1 MKNRIAILL
10 PYKEDYNKY
19 NAGSASLW
27 VKDFFNNSKLKNI
40 TTIYGIN
47 SKKKSL
53 TKNFINLVNKFPLL
67 IFNKNIYYAKIFL
80 KRIHTNTKI
89 IEIHN
94 RPEIFH
100 FIAKQNLNY
109 KLILVFH
116 NNPLLMRGSKKI
128 KERHEI
134 LNKCSNIIFV
144 SKWVRKKFF
153 EGLNINSSKKSCVIY
168 PAVKRLDYFP
178 KKEKLITFIGKLN
191 KSKGYNL
198 VGEAVVNILNKYKN
212 WKAIFAGNE
221 EREKYNF
228 EHKNLK
234 IYKWL
239 SHEKILNL
247 LKKSS
252 ICLIPS
258 VWDEPFGRIS
268 MEASNY
274 GNAVILSNKGGLLE
288 TSKHYI
294 KLNILDPNNLYVKIN
309 NLIQNTNKLKKLQ
322 KKAFYSSEIFIEKS
336 AKIFDKIKLK
346 NIKDLSYLEDY
357 S

>member
-1 MKNRIAILL
+1 MNKKIAILL
-10 PYKEDYNKY
+10 PYKEDYNKS

-27 VKDFFNNSKLKNI
+27 VKDFFENSKLKKL

-47 SKKKSL
+47 TKKKSL
-53 TKNFINLVNKFPLL
+53 SRNFINLNNKFPL
-67 IFNKNIYYAKIFL
+67 FTFKKNIYYAKLFL
-80 KRIHTNTKI
+80 KKIHKQTKI

-100 FIAKQNLNY
+100 FIKKHNSKY

-116 NNPLLMRGSKKI
+116 NNPLLIRGSKKI
-128 KERHEI
+128 KERQDI

-144 SKWVRKKFF
+144 SKWVQKKFF
-153 EGLNINSSKKSCVIY
+153 EGLNNKKSKKCSVIY
-168 PAVKRLDYFP
+168 PAIKRLNKFP
-178 KKEKLITFIGKLN
+178 EKQNIITFVGKLN
-191 KSKGYNL
+191 KSKGYDL
-198 VGEAVVNILNKYKN
+198 AGEAVVNILNKWKN
-212 WKAIFAGNE
+212 WKAVFAGNE

-228 EHKNLK
+228 SHNNLK

-239 SHEKILNL
+239 SHDKILKL

-252 ICLIPS
+252 ICLVPS
-258 VWDEPFGRIS
+258 VWEEPFGRIS

-274 GNAVILSNKGGLLE
+274 ANAVILSNKGGLLE

-294 KLNILDPNNLYVKIN
+294 KIKNLDANSIYKSIN
-309 NLIQNTNKLKKLQ
+309 YLIADINKLKKIQ
-322 KKAFYSSEIFIEKS
+322 KKAFYNSEIFIEKS

-346 NIKDLSYLEDY
+346 NIKD
-357 S
+357 

>member
-1 MKNRIAILL
+1 MNKKIAILL
-10 PYKEDYNKY
+10 PYKEDYNKS

-27 VKDFFNNSKLKNI
+27 VKDFFENSKLKKL

-47 SKKKSL
+47 TKKKSL
-53 TKNFINLVNKFPLL
+53 SRNFINLNNKFPL
-67 IFNKNIYYAKIFL
+67 FAFKKNIYYAKLFL
-80 KRIHTNTKI
+80 KKIHKQTKI

-100 FIAKQNLNY
+100 FIKKYNSKY

-116 NNPLLMRGSKKI
+116 NNPLLIRGSKKI
-128 KERHEI
+128 NERQDI

-144 SKWVRKKFF
+144 SKWVQKKFF
-153 EGLNINSSKKSCVIY
+153 EGLNNKKSKKCSVIY
-168 PAVKRLDYFP
+168 PAIKRLNKFP
-178 KKEKLITFIGKLN
+178 KKQNIITFVGKLN
-191 KSKGYNL
+191 KSKGYDL
-198 VGEAVVNILNKYKN
+198 AGEAVVNILNKWKN
-212 WKAIFAGNE
+212 WKAVFAGNE

-228 EHKNLK
+228 SHKNLK

-239 SHEKILNL
+239 SHDKILKL

-252 ICLIPS
+252 ICLVPS
-258 VWDEPFGRIS
+258 VWEEPFGRIS

-274 GNAVILSNKGGLLE
+274 ANAVILSDKGGLLE

-294 KLNILDPNNLYVKIN
+294 KIKNLDANSIYKSIN
-309 NLIQNTNKLKKLQ
+309 YLIADINKLKKIQ
-322 KKAFYSSEIFIEKS
+322 KKAFYNSEIFIEKS

-346 NIKDLSYLEDY
+346 NIKD
-357 S
+357 

>member
-1 MKNRIAILL
+1 MNKKIAILL
-10 PYKEDYNKY
+10 PYKEDYNKS

-27 VKDFFNNSKLKNI
+27 VKDFFENSKLKKL

-47 SKKKSL
+47 TKKKSL
-53 TKNFINLVNKFPLL
+53 SRNFINLNNKFPL
-67 IFNKNIYYAKIFL
+67 FTFKKNIYYAKLFL
-80 KRIHTNTKI
+80 KKIHKQTKI

-100 FIAKQNLNY
+100 FIKKHNSKY

-116 NNPLLMRGSKKI
+116 NNPLLIRGSKKI
-128 KERHEI
+128 KERQDI

-144 SKWVRKKFF
+144 SKWVQKKFF
-153 EGLNINSSKKSCVIY
+153 EGLNNKKSKKCSVIY
-168 PAVKRLDYFP
+168 PAIKRLNKFP
-178 KKEKLITFIGKLN
+178 EKQNIITFVGKLN
-191 KSKGYNL
+191 KSKGYDL
-198 VGEAVVNILNKYKN
+198 AGEAVVNILKKYKN
-212 WKAIFAGNE
+212 WKAVFAGNE

-228 EHKNLK
+228 SHKNLK

-239 SHEKILNL
+239 SHDKILKL

-252 ICLIPS
+252 ICLVPS
-258 VWDEPFGRIS
+258 VWEEPFGRIS

-274 GNAVILSNKGGLLE
+274 ANAVILSDKGGLLE

-294 KLNILDPNNLYVKIN
+294 KIKNLDANSIYKSIN
-309 NLIQNTNKLKKLQ
+309 YLIADINKLKKIQ
-322 KKAFYSSEIFIEKS
+322 KKAFYNSEIFIEKS

-346 NIKDLSYLEDY
+346 NIKD
-357 S
+357 

>member
-1 MKNRIAILL
+1 MNKKIAILL
-10 PYKEDYNKY
+10 PYKEDYNKS

-27 VKDFFNNSKLKNI
+27 VKDFFENSKLKKL

-47 SKKKSL
+47 TKKKSL
-53 TKNFINLVNKFPLL
+53 SRNFINLNNKFPL
-67 IFNKNIYYAKIFL
+67 FAFKKNIYYAKLFL
-80 KRIHTNTKI
+80 KKIHKQTKI

-100 FIAKQNLNY
+100 FIKKHNSKY

-116 NNPLLMRGSKKI
+116 NNPLLIRGSKEI
-128 KERHEI
+128 KERQDI

-144 SKWVRKKFF
+144 SKWVQKKFF
-153 EGLNINSSKKSCVIY
+153 EGLNNKKSKKCSVIY
-168 PAVKRLDYFP
+168 PAIKRLNKFP
-178 KKEKLITFIGKLN
+178 KKQNIITFVGKLN
-191 KSKGYNL
+191 KSKGYDL
-198 VGEAVVNILNKYKN
+198 AGEAVVNILNKWKN
-212 WKAIFAGNE
+212 WKAVFAGNE

-228 EHKNLK
+228 SHKNLK

-239 SHEKILNL
+239 SHDKILKL

-252 ICLIPS
+252 ICLVPS
-258 VWDEPFGRIS
+258 VWEEPFGRIS

-274 GNAVILSNKGGLLE
+274 ANAVILSDKGGLLE

-294 KLNILDPNNLYVKIN
+294 KIKNLDANSIYKSIDY
-309 NLIQNTNKLKKLQ
+309 LITDINKLKKIQ
-322 KKAFYSSEIFIEKS
+322 KKAFYNSEIFIEKS

-346 NIKDLSYLEDY
+346 NIKD
-357 S
+357 

>member
-1 MKNRIAILL
+1 MNKKIAILL
-10 PYKEDYNKY
+10 PYKEDYNKS

-27 VKDFFNNSKLKNI
+27 VKDFFENSKLKKL

-47 SKKKSL
+47 TKKKSL
-53 TKNFINLVNKFPLL
+53 SRNFINLNNKFPL
-67 IFNKNIYYAKIFL
+67 FTFKKNIYYAKLFL
-80 KRIHTNTKI
+80 KKIHKQTKI

-100 FIAKQNLNY
+100 FIKKYNSKY

-116 NNPLLMRGSKKI
+116 NNPLLIRGSKKI
-128 KERHEI
+128 KERQDI

-144 SKWVRKKFF
+144 SKWVQKKFF
-153 EGLNINSSKKSCVIY
+153 EGLNNKKSKKCSVIY
-168 PAVKRLDYFP
+168 PAIKRLNKFP
-178 KKEKLITFIGKLN
+178 EKQNIITFVGKLN
-191 KSKGYNL
+191 KSKGYDL
-198 VGEAVVNILNKYKN
+198 AGEAVVNILKKYKN

-228 EHKNLK
+228 SHKNLK

-239 SHEKILNL
+239 SHDKILKL

-252 ICLIPS
+252 ICLVPS
-258 VWDEPFGRIS
+258 VWEEPFGRIS

-274 GNAVILSNKGGLLE
+274 ANAVILSDKGGLLE

-294 KLNILDPNNLYVKIN
+294 KIKNLDANSIYKSIN
-309 NLIQNTNKLKKLQ
+309 YLIADINKLKKIQ
-322 KKAFYSSEIFIEKS
+322 KKAFYNSEIFIEKS

-346 NIKDLSYLEDY
+346 NIKD
-357 S
+357 

>member
-1 MKNRIAILL
+1 MNKKIAILL
-10 PYKEDYNKY
+10 PYKEDYNKS

-27 VKDFFNNSKLKNI
+27 VKDFFENSKLKKL

-47 SKKKSL
+47 TKKKSL
-53 TKNFINLVNKFPLL
+53 SRNFINLNNKFPL
-67 IFNKNIYYAKIFL
+67 FTFKKNIYYAKLFL
-80 KRIHTNTKI
+80 KKIHKQTKI

-100 FIAKQNLNY
+100 FIKKHNSKY

-116 NNPLLMRGSKKI
+116 NNPLLIRGSKKI
-128 KERHEI
+128 KERQDI

-144 SKWVRKKFF
+144 SKWVQKKFF
-153 EGLNINSSKKSCVIY
+153 EGLNNKKSKKCSVIY
-168 PAVKRLDYFP
+168 PAIKRLNKFP
-178 KKEKLITFIGKLN
+178 EKQNIITFVGKLN
-191 KSKGYNL
+191 KSKGYDL
-198 VGEAVVNILNKYKN
+198 AGEAVVNILNKWKN
-212 WKAIFAGNE
+212 WKAVFAGNE

-228 EHKNLK
+228 SHKNLK

-239 SHEKILNL
+239 SHDKILKL

-252 ICLIPS
+252 ICLVPS
-258 VWDEPFGRIS
+258 VWEEPFGRIS

-274 GNAVILSNKGGLLE
+274 ANAVILSNKGGLLE

-294 KLNILDPNNLYVKIN
+294 KIKNLDANSIYKSIN
-309 NLIQNTNKLKKLQ
+309 YLIADINKLKKIQ
-322 KKAFYSSEIFIEKS
+322 KKAFYNSEIFIEKS

-346 NIKDLSYLEDY
+346 NIKD
-357 S
+357 

>member
-1 MKNRIAILL
+1 MNKKIAILL
-10 PYKEDYNKY
+10 PYKEDYNKS

-27 VKDFFNNSKLKNI
+27 VKDFFENSKLKKL

-47 SKKKSL
+47 TKKKSL
-53 TKNFINLVNKFPLL
+53 SRNFINLNNKFPL
-67 IFNKNIYYAKIFL
+67 FTFKKNIYYAKLFL
-80 KRIHTNTKI
+80 KKIHKQTKI

-100 FIAKQNLNY
+100 FIKKHNSKY

-116 NNPLLMRGSKKI
+116 NNPLLIRGSKKI
-128 KERHEI
+128 KERQDI

-144 SKWVRKKFF
+144 SKWVKKKFF
-153 EGLNINSSKKSCVIY
+153 EGLNNKKSKKCSVIY
-168 PAVKRLDYFP
+168 PAIKRLNKFP
-178 KKEKLITFIGKLN
+178 EKQNIITFVGKLN
-191 KSKGYNL
+191 KSKGYDL
-198 VGEAVVNILNKYKN
+198 AGEAVVNILNKWKN
-212 WKAIFAGNE
+212 WKAVFAGNE

-228 EHKNLK
+228 SHNNLK

-239 SHEKILNL
+239 SHDKILKL

-252 ICLIPS
+252 ICLVPS
-258 VWDEPFGRIS
+258 VWEEPFGRIS

-274 GNAVILSNKGGLLE
+274 ANAVILSNKGGLLE

-294 KLNILDPNNLYVKIN
+294 KIKNLDANSIYKSIN
-309 NLIQNTNKLKKLQ
+309 YLIADINKLKKIQ
-322 KKAFYSSEIFIEKS
+322 KKAFYNSEIFIEKS

-346 NIKDLSYLEDY
+346 NIKD
-357 S
+357 